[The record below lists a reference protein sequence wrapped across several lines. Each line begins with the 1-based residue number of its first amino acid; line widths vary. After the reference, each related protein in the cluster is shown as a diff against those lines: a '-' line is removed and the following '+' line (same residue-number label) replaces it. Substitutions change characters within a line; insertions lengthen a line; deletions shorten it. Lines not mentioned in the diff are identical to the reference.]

1 MLYHNR
7 WQRGR
12 WLGCVPL
19 GFGFVDLGWQ
29 RLVEPPVVDG
39 SFKFALP
46 AGLAETDQTFFA
58 LIRVRICSI
67 SWMMLLLLSGLIAI
81 SSLTAATMIQK
92 AGWDRKSMTAKQ
104 CFVGVYSL
112 TGKKQVGA

>member
-1 MLYHNR
+1 MLDHHRR
-7 WQRGR
+7 WCHF
-12 WLGCVPL
+12 WLGCVPI
-19 GFGFVDLGWQ
+19 GFGLVQLGRQ
-29 RLVEPPVVDG
+29 RLVKPPIIDG
-39 SFKFALP
+39 SFKVALP
-46 AGLAETDQTFFA
+46 AELAETDQTFFA
-58 LIRVRICSI
+58 LIKVRICST